1 MEKKNTKKAVRAA
14 ARKTSTENET
24 EKEAVETKVTVNIPT
39 ATIVWNDNT
48 LTVYRRLTFAEM
60 LGFVKNVVELCFSEA
75 DEYLPEVQ
83 DFALRSSVI
92 QYYGR
97 IALPPDI
104 EQKYTLV
111 YDTDLCKVIMDNIDK
126 EQFNAMLDAIS
137 MKIRY
142 RAQANIEELRRNMN
156 DMIRRF
162 EELEYNIASIFTGI
176 DGDTMRSV
184 ADAVSSGAFDMEKL
198 VTEVLKQRDTTKE

>member
-14 ARKTSTENET
+14 ARKTSTENEA
-24 EKEAVETKVTVNIPT
+24 EKVVETEVTVSIPT
-39 ATIVWNDNT
+39 TTIVWNGNT
-48 LTVYRRLTFAEM
+48 LTVSRRLTFAEM